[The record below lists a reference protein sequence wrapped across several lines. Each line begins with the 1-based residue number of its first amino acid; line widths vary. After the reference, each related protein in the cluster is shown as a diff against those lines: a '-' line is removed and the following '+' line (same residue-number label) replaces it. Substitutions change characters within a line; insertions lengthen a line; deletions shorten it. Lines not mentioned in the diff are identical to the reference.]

1 MFVLK
6 KECQQLV
13 KKKPSKGYKNTNKSS
28 DVFGFDYDRETPL
41 NLNSSDYSSELGFPY
56 ISNELMKDFT
66 NILK

>member
-1 MFVLK
+1 M
-6 KECQQLV
+6 V

-41 NLNSSDYSSELGFPY
+41 SLNGSDYSSELGFPY
-56 ISNELMKDFT
+56 ISNELVNDFT

>member
-13 KKKPSKGYKNTNKSS
+13 KKKLFKESKNTNKSS

-41 NLNSSDYSSELGFPY
+41 NLNSSDYSSEPGFPY
-56 ISNELMKDFT
+56 ISNELVKDFT

>member
-1 MFVLK
+1 M
-6 KECQQLV
+6 
-13 KKKPSKGYKNTNKSS
+13 KKKLFKESKNTNKSS

-56 ISNELMKDFT
+56 ISNELVKDFT